1 MSESHLIPMSD
12 RADEAADEVVSI
24 DLDTLSD
31 EQLDALSDETIHR
44 LPEPAR
50 HKIACRL
57 LVASELLP
65 SGEGKTLEWIA
76 RRVGISVRQF
86 HRWRHADFWRPLL
99 AAEKHRAYSYVGDI
113 PFLHLRPRLQALAK
127 DYKQAQ
133 KPGDRHKLL
142 KEFGL
147 IAEKLGITD
156 VDLETQG
163 ALDQVRAKVSKV
175 LSYVSKNPP
184 RHDYDPS

>member
-1 MSESHLIPMSD
+1 MTSRRTRLFPSTW
-12 RADEAADEVVSI
+12 
-24 DLDTLSD
+24 DTLSD
-31 EQLDALSDETIHR
+31 DQLEALSDEIIHR
-44 LPEPAR
+44 LPETAR
-50 HKIACRL
+50 QKIACRYV
-57 LVASELLP
+57 VANELLP
-65 SGEGKTLEWIA
+65 SGEGKPLEWIA

-113 PFLHLRPRLQALAK
+113 PLLHLRPRMQALAK
-127 DYKQAQ
+127 DYKQAEKPSDRQ
-133 KPGDRHKLL
+133 KIL
-142 KEFGL
+142 KEFDR